1 MTMEEAGEICN
12 GNGEVIRIRIRIRIR
27 ITEERSM
34 KITFKYFWNIRLK

>member
-12 GNGEVIRIRIRIRIR
+12 GNGEVIRIRIRIRIS
-27 ITEERSM
+27 EERSM